1 MQSGVGFI
9 HETLPVGMLGCNCS
23 ILGDPATL
31 EAIVVDPG
39 DEIQEIVAILK
50 RHNLTV
56 KIIVITHAH
65 IDHIG
70 GASKLRALTGAPV
83 YMHEDDSVLAENLA
97 MQASWLGMATP
108 ENPGIDTP
116 AKEGDILRAGSIE
129 AHVLHTPGHT
139 QGSISL
145 YLPTHGR
152 LIAGDTLF
160 KGSVGRTDLPGGS
173 FETISSSIRGK
184 LYTLPDST
192 IVYPGHGTPTDIGSE
207 KRSNPFVRA

>member
-1 MQSGVGFI
+1 MQSKAGLI
-9 HETLPVGMLGCNCS
+9 HEVLPVGVLGCNCS

-39 DEIQEIVAILK
+39 DDIEEIVAILK
-50 RHNLTV
+50 THRLAV
-56 KIIVITHAH
+56 KMIVITHAH

-83 YMHEDDSVLAENLA
+83 YMNQSDAFLADHLST
-97 MQASWLGMATP
+97 QAAWLGVETP
-108 ENPGIDTP
+108 ENPGIDKP
-116 AKEGDILRAGSIE
+116 AREGDILRAGGIE

-139 QGSISL
+139 PGSISL
-145 YLPTHGR
+145 YLPAEQK

-160 KGSVGRTDLPGGS
+160 KGSVGRTDLPGGD
-173 FETISSSIRGK
+173 FDAIANSIRGK
-184 LYTLPDST
+184 IYTLPDAT
-192 IVYPGHGTPTDIGSE
+192 IVYPGHGGPTDIATE